1 MKRNTTTQ
9 KVPSTREESLNMII
23 RKFLDSDERQIRLV
37 LYPQEI
43 PLLEEHFPQIVVHY
57 KNIYQYYLNMKKN
70 FKLKKKNYN
79 TS

>member
-57 KNIYQYYLNMKKN
+57 KNIYHPDDDFSVFIISKRKDLQW
-70 FKLKKKNYN
+70 
-79 TS
+79 

>member
-23 RKFLDSDERQIRLV
+23 REFLDSDECLIRLV

-43 PLLEEHFPQIVVHY
+43 PTLEKEFPEIVIHH
-57 KNIYQYYLNMKKN
+57 KNIYHPDDDFSIFFVSKRK
-70 FKLKKKNYN
+70 
-79 TS
+79 

>member
-23 RKFLDSDERQIRLV
+23 RDFLDSDERQIRLV

-43 PLLEEHFPQIVVHY
+43 PILEKQFPEIVVHY
-57 KNIYQYYLNMKKN
+57 KNIYHPDDDFSIFFVSKRKYLK
-70 FKLKKKNYN
+70 Y
-79 TS
+79 